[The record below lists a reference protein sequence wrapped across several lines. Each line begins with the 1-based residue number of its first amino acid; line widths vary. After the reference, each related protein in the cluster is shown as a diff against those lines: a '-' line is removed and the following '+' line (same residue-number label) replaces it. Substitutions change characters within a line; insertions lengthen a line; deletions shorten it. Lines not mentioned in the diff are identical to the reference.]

1 MTSVCY
7 ECVINSAILNL
18 ILPTQILSK
27 LLQLTVVDLKPNGR
41 NIPVTE
47 SNKKEYIEWVVEY
60 NYVQYI

>member
-18 ILPTQILSK
+18 ILRTQILSK

-47 SNKKEYIEWVVEY
+47 SNKKEYIE
-60 NYVQYI
+60 